1 LTRLDA
7 GVFHVHRSDGPDWLA
22 RVFGPPR
29 ERTDVEGDAQILR
42 ALERGGFP
50 AERCAA
56 AEPVTSWAGGAG
68 ESTVLV
74 TEFIEGERSRPNGST
89 YAWLGGLLGR
99 LHSRPAA
106 DARPGG
112 AWHHLVP
119 RGTPAD
125 EVQAARLIVE
135 RARPARASVPYDRL
149 LARVQ
154 ASDPATDLPQAFVH
168 PDFVPANAITAE
180 DARPIIIDWANSGRG
195 PRVWSLGF
203 LLWAAGARDLR
214 LVDAVVSRYRRHCEL
229 ERAELDRLPG
239 AIRARPLMIDCWSLG
254 AGRLKLADV
263 ARRSDAD
270 VDTSER
276 IADRARAAFSA

>member
-1 LTRLDA
+1 
-7 GVFHVHRSDGPDWLA
+7 VFHVHRLDGPDWVA
-22 RVFGPPR
+22 RVFAAPR

-56 AEPVTSWAGGAG
+56 AEPVTSFDIT
-68 ESTVLV
+68 TVLV
-74 TEFIEGERSRPNGST
+74 TEFVEGDRSRPNGST

-99 LHSRPAA
+99 LHSRAAA
-106 DARPGG
+106 DVRPGG

-149 LARVQ
+149 LARVEG
-154 ASDPATDLPQAFVH
+154 SDPATDLPHAFVH
-168 PDFVPANAITAE
+168 PDFVPANAITTE
-180 DARPIIIDWANSGRG
+180 DERPVIIDWANSGRG

-214 LVDAVVSRYRRHCEL
+214 LVDALVSRYRRHCEL
-229 ERAELDRLPG
+229 EAAELDRLAG
-239 AIRARPLMIDCWSLG
+239 AIRARALMIDCWSLG

-270 VDTSER
+270 VEVSER
-276 IADRARAAFSA
+276 IAERARAAFSADT